1 MKTLSFPGIG
11 IGEFQVNS
19 TAFSVFGV
27 EIKWY
32 ALIITFG
39 IICAVAYTVFRAKA
53 ANIKPEDI
61 MDYAL
66 FTVPFGILG
75 ARLYYVLTTLGE
87 GRYKSFIDIINIRE
101 GGLAIYGGIIAGA
114 LTVFIVSKVKKIPF
128 RVLGDC
134 ISPGL
139 ILAQA
144 IGRWGNFVNAEAYGS
159 ETDIFIRMGIKF
171 GNTTMYVHPCFLYE
185 SLWNIVG
192 FILINIFYKKRKYD
206 GQVMLA
212 VFGWYGLGRMFIEG
226 LRTDSLWVGPFGILQ
241 LIFGILLIASICVL
255 AWYFEDFVA
264 LFKKENIDSNK
275 KNLIYITIAMALISL
290 LVIVFDT
297 AFINSVTVIPKQRV
311 SQVLGGAI
319 FIVCLA
325 ILVYLGVK
333 KYEKELYI
341 KPEKSKK

>member
-1 MKTLSFPGIG
+1 MKTLSFPGLG

-19 TAFSVFGV
+19 TAFSLFGF

-39 IICAVAYTVFRAKA
+39 IICAVAYTIYRAKA
-53 ANIKPEDI
+53 AKIKPDDI
-61 MDYAL
+61 LDYAL

-87 GRYKSFIDIINIRE
+87 GRYKTIIDVFNIRE

-114 LTVFIVSKVKKIPF
+114 LTVFIVSIVKKIPF

-159 ETDIFIRMGIKF
+159 ETDIFIRMGIKY
-171 GNTTMYVHPCFLYE
+171 GSTTMYVHPCFLYE
-185 SLWNIVG
+185 SLWNILG

-226 LRTDSLWVGPFGILQ
+226 LRTDSLWVGPFSLLQ
-241 LIFGILLIASICVL
+241 LIFTILLVASICVF
-255 AWYFEDFVA
+255 AWYSKDFFAV
-264 LFKKENIDSNK
+264 FKKEKVSSDK
-275 KNLIYITIAMALISL
+275 QLFVYTTIGISALSL
-290 LVIVFDT
+290 LMLIFDT
-297 AFINSVTVIPKQRV
+297 AFINSVAIIPKQRV
-311 SQVLGGAI
+311 SQVLGCAI
-319 FIVCLA
+319 FIVCLS
-325 ILVYLGVK
+325 ILIYLGVK
-333 KYEKELYI
+333 KYEKPLYI
-341 KPEKSKK
+341 KPEKKEK